1 MCTACR
7 VRRQDMAEAV
17 HRETA
22 AGQVGLEVKE
32 VGLETPEEVV
42 PAVAPAVVVAVPE
55 EAVVPVVAA
64 VPEAVEDQ
72 AAVPVE
78 IDKASHGLTRK

>member
-1 MCTACR
+1 MCTACQ

-22 AGQVGLEVKE
+22 AGRVGLEVKE
-32 VGLETPEEVV
+32 VGLEAPEEVV
-42 PAVAPAVVVAVPE
+42 PAVVAAVPE
-55 EAVVPVVAA
+55 EA
-64 VPEAVEDQ
+64 EGQ